1 MDEAQGWAEEGLG
14 RGPGGRKQWG
24 PERHWLLFSGGPLG
38 CGRTCPGALATD
50 ATLTLPAAL
59 PQKPPPTSP
68 LPAPAEG
75 LAPRGQPRAGLE
87 GVGGRAGCTA
97 GGFTNVPQQCGAE
110 GARGGGA
117 AGAPRGPGGKWG
129 EQRFHRAAPHTD
141 GPLHM
146 IREHRTHCAV
156 DLKVLTKR
164 NYGKYKSEKLDQ
176 DAQPPEPGIHGASFP
191 EPPLRGGA
199 AGRWGEQGARPTAK
213 TEPRERL
220 HTRAPRHA
228 RSAPP
233 NPHRTLDCARWA

>member
-1 MDEAQGWAEEGLG
+1 MGARATLAALLRGTPGLWPDLSRGAGHRCHTDSAGSFAPEAPPHVPSSRPSRGPRSPRAAPCWSGGGWGEGRVHSGRFHKRAPAMRG
-14 RGPGGRKQWG
+14 RGG
-24 PERHWLLFSGGPLG
+24 PR
-38 CGRTCPGALATD
+38 R
-50 ATLTLPAAL
+50 
-59 PQKPPPTSP
+59 
-68 LPAPAEG
+68 
-75 LAPRGQPRAGLE
+75 
-87 GVGGRAGCTA
+87 
-97 GGFTNVPQQCGAE
+97 
-110 GARGGGA
+110 GA

-146 IREHRTHCAV
+146 IREHRAHCAV

-199 AGRWGEQGARPTAK
+199 AGRWGEQGARPAAK